1 MLRRSITS
9 LVMIPLLILIVWLG
23 SPWTVLLV
31 LGLSLFAMMEFHRLI
46 ERTGWQPS
54 LAAGFLMTVAIVL
67 TFQFRNQME
76 GQFLPLIPAGAFV
89 LSLLVTSVR
98 KKRMGFRDWAYTV
111 AGALYVGF
119 LLSHALLLRDVGS
132 NDVGR
137 NWVLFGLTATFAAD
151 SGAYFTGTAVGRHLL
166 VPTISPKK
174 TWEGAIGGLVCA
186 TGIPIVCGVILHI
199 PAPVWQQALLGLVL
213 GIAAEIGDLVE
224 SKIKRTAQV
233 KEAGDLV
240 PGHGGILD
248 RLDSVFFTMPVLYY
262 LVVFVLG
269 R

>member
-1 MLRRSITS
+1 LRRATTS
-9 LVMIPLLILIVWLG
+9 LVGIPLLILIVWLG

-46 ERTGWQPS
+46 ERTGLRSS
-54 LAAGFLMTVAIVL
+54 LAAGCLMTIAIVL
-67 TFQFRNQME
+67 TFQFRNQVE
-76 GQFLPLIPAGAFV
+76 GQYLSLIPAGAFV
-89 LSLLVTSVR
+89 VSLIYTSIG
-98 KKRMGFRDWAYTV
+98 KKRMGFRDWASTV

-119 LLSHALLLRDVGS
+119 LLSHALLLRDVGN
-132 NDVGR
+132 NDEGR
-137 NWVLFGLTATFAAD
+137 NWVLFGLTATFATD
-151 SGAYFTGTAVGRHLL
+151 SGAYFTGTAIGRHLL
-166 VPTISPKK
+166 VPSISPKK

-186 TGIPIVCGVILHI
+186 TGISLVCGAILHI
-199 PAPVWQQALLGLVL
+199 PAPVWQQALLGLAL
-213 GIAAEIGDLVE
+213 GIAAEVGDLVE
-224 SKIKRTAQV
+224 SRIKRAAHV

-262 LVVFVLG
+262 LVVFALG

>member
-1 MLRRSITS
+1 
-9 LVMIPLLILIVWLG
+9 MIPLLILIVWLG

-46 ERTGWQPS
+46 ERTGLQSS
-54 LAAGFLMTVAIVL
+54 LAAGCLMTVAIVL
-67 TFQFRNQME
+67 TFQFRNQVE
-76 GQFLPLIPAGAFV
+76 GQYLPLIPAGAFV
-89 LSLLVTSVR
+89 VSLIYTSVG

-132 NDVGR
+132 NTEGNTDGR
-137 NWVLFGLTATFAAD
+137 NWVLFGLTATFATD

-186 TGIPIVCGVILHI
+186 TGIPLVCGVILHL

-262 LVVFVLG
+262 LVVFALG

>member
-1 MLRRSITS
+1 LRRATTS
-9 LVMIPLLILIVWLG
+9 LVLIPLLILIIWLG
-23 SPWTVLLV
+23 YPWTMLLV
-31 LGLSLFAMMEFHRLI
+31 LGLSLFGMMEFHRLI
-46 ERTGWQPS
+46 ERTGLQSS
-54 LAAGFLMTVAIVL
+54 LAAGCLMTVAIVL
-67 TFQFRNQME
+67 TFQFRNQVE
-76 GQFLPLIPAGAFV
+76 AQFLPLIPAGAFV
-89 LSLLVTSVR
+89 LSLIYTSIG
-98 KKRMGFRDWAYTV
+98 KKRMGFRDWASTV

-119 LLSHALLLRDVGS
+119 LLSYALLLRDVGS
-132 NDVGR
+132 NAEGR
-137 NWVLFGLTATFAAD
+137 NWVLFGLTATFATD
-151 SGAYFTGTAVGRHLL
+151 SGAYFTGTAIGRHLL

-186 TGIPIVCGVILHI
+186 TGIPLVCGAILHI
-199 PAPVWQQALLGLVL
+199 PAPVWQQALLGLTL

-224 SKIKRTAQV
+224 SKIKRRAQV

-262 LVVFVLG
+262 LVVFALG